1 MANNNKWRD
10 EYNIGVK
17 SIDREHR
24 QLFNIINKLYELEKE
39 GRNSSW
45 SCKEGLAFFKS
56 HATTHFE
63 NEEKYMASI
72 NYEKL
77 EQHRK
82 IHQGFREDTLPSLE
96 KELERCN
103 YSEKAVEHFL
113 GVCIGWLVGHTLTED
128 IAITGKYNSNR
139 WQQLFTDDASENVK
153 NVITQL
159 LFDIFHLEAHLISD
173 TYSGEMFGDGVYCRY
188 IFGIPDQKEKIEIF
202 MVFDEQMTVDT
213 IGKILGLTT
222 GKLENML
229 FHAARFFGRQ
239 LITQAMACFPD
250 LSEYQ
255 LEEESLLF
263 YQDFHNLME
272 KGEQQ
277 ISFLFDTGAGYFSYC
292 VIAPHLLEKGIG
304 ICIVGDNAT
313 SNVEKYLNQRNKK
326 REEEKKL
333 NHRKILVVDDSAT
346 LREGMSQVLSESY
359 IVTTVDS
366 GVAAIRSITLNPPDL
381 VLLDYEMPIC
391 DGRQT
396 LEMLRSEEAFNSVPV
411 IFLTGRKDTQSVVS
425 VMHLKPAGYLLKTSD
440 LQHIKKEVDSFFL
453 KRDKNA

>member
-1 MANNNKWRD
+1 MFNKGEWRE
-10 EYNIGVK
+10 EYNIGVE
-17 SIDREHR
+17 SIDREHK
-24 QLFNIINKLYELEKE
+24 QLFAIISKLYTLEKE
-39 GRNSSW
+39 GRSS
-45 SCKEGLAFFKS
+45 SRTCREGLTFFKS
-56 HATTHFE
+56 HATSHFE

-72 NYEKL
+72 HYERL

-113 GVCIGWLVGHTLTED
+113 GVCIGWLISHTITED
-128 IAITGKYNSNR
+128 IAITGKYDTNR

-153 NVITQL
+153 TVITQL
-159 LFDIFHLEAHLISD
+159 LFDMLHLEAHLISD
-173 TYSGEMFGDGVYCRY
+173 TYSGEMFGDGIYCRY
-188 IFGIPDQKEKIEIF
+188 IFGIPNKKEKIEIF
-202 MVFDEQMTVDT
+202 MVFDEQMAVDT
-213 IGKILGLTT
+213 IGKVLGLSTN
-222 GKLENML
+222 KLENML
-229 FHAARFFGRQ
+229 FHAARYFGRQ

-250 LSEYQ
+250 LSDYQ

-263 YQDFHNLME
+263 YQDFHTLME

-292 VIAPHLLEKGIG
+292 VVAPHLVETGIG
-304 ICIVGDNAT
+304 ICIVKESAAA
-313 SNVEKYLNQRNKK
+313 NVEEYLNQRSKEK
-326 REEEKKL
+326 EQEKKL
-333 NHRKILVVDDSAT
+333 HRRKVLIVDDSAT
-346 LREGMSQVLSESY
+346 LCQGMKQVLSRDYS
-359 IVTTVDS
+359 VAAVNS

-411 IFLTGRKDTQSVVS
+411 IFLTGRKDTKSVVS

-440 LQHIKKEVDSFFL
+440 LEDIKKEVDKFFQ
-453 KRDKNA
+453 K